1 MGGAAFSLPI
11 CAHSR
16 ALLRLGRWY
25 SERMV
30 RGMRNNLTFQ
40 IGIGMALG
48 LLLGVGLHAA
58 FGADADQAK
67 QVAGYLH
74 LFADVFLHLIKM
86 IIAPLVFATLVAGI
100 AHMHDTAT
108 LGRVGGRA
116 ILWFIIAALISLSI
130 GMIYANVLQPGAG
143 LNLVAEGKDAGVDTA
158 ALNLKDFVLHV
169 FPTSIVDA
177 MAQNSVLQIVVFSL
191 FVGVALTAIGEKGKP
206 IVTLVESLVELMLQ
220 VTGYVM
226 RFAPVAVFG
235 AISSVVTERGLS
247 VLIDFGRLLGSFY
260 LALFTLWI
268 VLALAGFAFLGKRM
282 IRLLVQI
289 RSPMLIAFST
299 ASSEAVYPKMLEQL
313 DRFGV
318 PRRISSFVLPLGYS
332 FNLDGSMMYASF
344 ATLFIAQAYGFH
356 LDIGTQITILLV
368 LMVTSKGIAAV
379 PRASLVVVAATLTQ
393 FKLPVEGVA
402 FILAVDHFMDMGRTM
417 TNVIGNAI
425 ATSVVTKWEG
435 MLEVEEPEERPLPH
449 APSHTAAGGMAGLE
463 LAQDMVSDERGKG

>member
-1 MGGAAFSLPI
+1 MEDKGRG
-11 CAHSR
+11 SR
-16 ALLRLGRWY
+16 
-25 SERMV
+25 
-30 RGMRNNLTFQ
+30 MRSNLTVQ
-40 IGIGMALG
+40 IGIGMIAG
-48 LLLGVGLHAA
+48 LVLGVGLHSYY
-58 FGADADQAK
+58 GADAGTAK
-67 QVAGYLH
+67 QAAGYLH

-86 IIAPLVFATLVAGI
+86 IIAPLVFGTLVAGI

-108 LGRVGGRA
+108 LGRIGGRA

-130 GMIYANVLQPGAG
+130 GMIYANILQPGVG
-143 LNLVAEGKDAGVDTA
+143 LNLVAEGKDVGVDTG

-235 AISSVVTERGLS
+235 AIASVVTERGLS
-247 VLIDFGRLLGSFY
+247 VLVDFGKLLGSFY

-282 IRLLVQI
+282 IRLLVHI

-332 FNLDGSMMYASF
+332 FNLDGSMMSASF

-379 PRASLVVVAATLTQ
+379 PRASLVVVAATLSQ

-435 MLEVEEPEERPLPH
+435 MLEVEEPEEVELPH

-463 LAQDMVSDERGKG
+463 LAPDMVRDERGKG

>member
-1 MGGAAFSLPI
+1 MKS
-11 CAHSR
+11 
-16 ALLRLGRWY
+16 
-25 SERMV
+25 
-30 RGMRNNLTFQ
+30 NLTVQ
-40 IGIGMALG
+40 IGIGMVLG
-48 LLLGVGLHAA
+48 LLLGVGLHAW
-58 FGADADQAK
+58 FGADAAAAK

-74 LFADVFLHLIKM
+74 LFADIFLHLIKM

-108 LGRVGGRA
+108 LGRIGGRA
-116 ILWFIIAALISLSI
+116 IIWFILAALISLSI

-169 FPTSIVDA
+169 FPTSMVDA

-247 VLIDFGRLLGSFY
+247 VLVDFGKLLGSFY

-268 VLALAGFAFLGKRM
+268 VLALVGFAFLGRRM

-356 LDIGTQITILLV
+356 LDFGTQVTILLV

-435 MLEVEEPEERPLPH
+435 MLEVEEPEEIPLVH
-449 APSHTAAGGMAGLE
+449 APSHTAASGKAGLE
-463 LAQDMVSDERGKG
+463 LAPDMVGDERGKG

>member
-1 MGGAAFSLPI
+1 MK
-11 CAHSR
+11 
-16 ALLRLGRWY
+16 
-25 SERMV
+25 
-30 RGMRNNLTFQ
+30 NNLTVQ
-40 IGIGMALG
+40 IGIGMIAG
-48 LLLGVGLHAA
+48 LLLGVGLHAYY
-58 FGADADQAK
+58 GSDAATAK

-86 IIAPLVFATLVAGI
+86 IIAPLVFGTLVAGI

-108 LGRVGGRA
+108 LGRIGGRA
-116 ILWFIIAALISLSI
+116 IAWFILAAFISLSI
-130 GMIYANVLQPGAG
+130 GMFYANLLQPGAG

-169 FPTSIVDA
+169 FPTSIIDA

-235 AISSVVTERGLS
+235 AISAVVTERGLS

-356 LDIGTQITILLV
+356 LDLGTQITILLV

-435 MLEVEEPEERPLPH
+435 MLEVEEPEQGDLPH